1 MMYFISVVIIIVTT
15 LMFVL
20 FASGETDTNNI
31 VFLKGYGWEVRTKA
45 VEKEDI
51 IIPKPFDRVYENYN
65 DIQLKAGLDLRPY
78 MGMKGVRYTYIVEN
92 YPKDVGEE
100 VRANVICINN
110 EPVGGDIMTVSIR
123 GFIHSLN
130 FDDSLRDYKL
140 LSFVIIPKIIRV
152 KIYKK
157 IFAKSLN
164 LYKI

>member
-20 FASGETDTNNI
+20 FASGETDMNNI
-31 VFLKGYGWEVRTKA
+31 VFLKGYGWEVRTKS

-130 FDDSLRDYKL
+130 FDDSLR
-140 LSFVIIPKIIRV
+140 
-152 KIYKK
+152 
-157 IFAKSLN
+157 
-164 LYKI
+164 

>member
-1 MMYFISVVIIIVTT
+1 MMYFISVVIMIVTT

-31 VFLKGYGWEVRTKA
+31 VFLKGYGWEVRTKS

-130 FDDSLRDYKL
+130 FDDSLR
-140 LSFVIIPKIIRV
+140 
-152 KIYKK
+152 
-157 IFAKSLN
+157 
-164 LYKI
+164 

>member
-31 VFLKGYGWEVRTKA
+31 VFLKGYGWEVRTKS

-110 EPVGGDIMTVSIR
+110 APVGGDIMTVSIR

-130 FDDSLRDYKL
+130 FDDSLR
-140 LSFVIIPKIIRV
+140 
-152 KIYKK
+152 
-157 IFAKSLN
+157 
-164 LYKI
+164 

>member
-1 MMYFISVVIIIVTT
+1 
-15 LMFVL
+15 MFVL

-31 VFLKGYGWEVRTKA
+31 VFLKGYGWEVRTKS

-100 VRANVICINN
+100 VIDPRDVVPEHEYFPLNVICFS
-110 EPVGGDIMTVSIR
+110 TR
-123 GFIHSLN
+123 
-130 FDDSLRDYKL
+130 
-140 LSFVIIPKIIRV
+140 
-152 KIYKK
+152 
-157 IFAKSLN
+157 
-164 LYKI
+164 

>member
-1 MMYFISVVIIIVTT
+1 MGRKAMMYFISVVIIIVTT

-31 VFLKGYGWEVRTKA
+31 VFLKGYGWEVRTKS

-92 YPKDVGEE
+92 YQKDVGEE

-130 FDDSLRDYKL
+130 FDDSLR
-140 LSFVIIPKIIRV
+140 
-152 KIYKK
+152 
-157 IFAKSLN
+157 
-164 LYKI
+164 

>member
-15 LMFVL
+15 MMFVL

-130 FDDSLRDYKL
+130 FDDSLR
-140 LSFVIIPKIIRV
+140 
-152 KIYKK
+152 
-157 IFAKSLN
+157 
-164 LYKI
+164 

>member
-1 MMYFISVVIIIVTT
+1 MGRKAMMYFISVVIIIVTT

-31 VFLKGYGWEVRTKA
+31 VFLKGYGWEVRTKS

-123 GFIHSLN
+123 GFIHSMN
-130 FDDSLRDYKL
+130 FDDSLR
-140 LSFVIIPKIIRV
+140 
-152 KIYKK
+152 
-157 IFAKSLN
+157 
-164 LYKI
+164 

>member
-1 MMYFISVVIIIVTT
+1 MGRKAMMYFISVVIIIVTT

-45 VEKEDI
+45 IEKEDI

-110 EPVGGDIMTVSIR
+110 EPVGGDIMTVSIH

-130 FDDSLRDYKL
+130 FDDSLR
-140 LSFVIIPKIIRV
+140 
-152 KIYKK
+152 
-157 IFAKSLN
+157 
-164 LYKI
+164 

>member
-31 VFLKGYGWEVRTKA
+31 VFLKGYGWEVRTKS

-65 DIQLKAGLDLRPY
+65 DIQLKTGLDLRPY

-130 FDDSLRDYKL
+130 FDDSLR
-140 LSFVIIPKIIRV
+140 
-152 KIYKK
+152 
-157 IFAKSLN
+157 
-164 LYKI
+164 

>member
-31 VFLKGYGWEVRTKA
+31 VFLKGYGWEVRTKS

-92 YPKDVGEE
+92 YPKNVGEE

-130 FDDSLRDYKL
+130 FDDSLR
-140 LSFVIIPKIIRV
+140 
-152 KIYKK
+152 
-157 IFAKSLN
+157 
-164 LYKI
+164 

>member
-31 VFLKGYGWEVRTKA
+31 VFLKGYGWEVRTKS

-130 FDDSLRDYKL
+130 FDDTLR
-140 LSFVIIPKIIRV
+140 
-152 KIYKK
+152 
-157 IFAKSLN
+157 
-164 LYKI
+164 

>member
-31 VFLKGYGWEVRTKA
+31 VFLKGYGWEVKTKS

-130 FDDSLRDYKL
+130 FDDSLR
-140 LSFVIIPKIIRV
+140 
-152 KIYKK
+152 
-157 IFAKSLN
+157 
-164 LYKI
+164 

>member
-45 VEKEDI
+45 IEKEDI

-130 FDDSLRDYKL
+130 FDDSLR
-140 LSFVIIPKIIRV
+140 
-152 KIYKK
+152 
-157 IFAKSLN
+157 
-164 LYKI
+164 

>member
-31 VFLKGYGWEVRTKA
+31 VFLKGYGWEVRTKS

-130 FDDSLRDYKL
+130 CVDSLR
-140 LSFVIIPKIIRV
+140 
-152 KIYKK
+152 
-157 IFAKSLN
+157 
-164 LYKI
+164 

>member
-1 MMYFISVVIIIVTT
+1 MGRKAMMYFISVVIIIVTT

-20 FASGETDTNNI
+20 FASDETDTNNI
-31 VFLKGYGWEVRTKA
+31 VFLKGYGWEVRTKS

-130 FDDSLRDYKL
+130 FDDSLR
-140 LSFVIIPKIIRV
+140 
-152 KIYKK
+152 
-157 IFAKSLN
+157 
-164 LYKI
+164 

>member
-31 VFLKGYGWEVRTKA
+31 VCLKGQGWEVRTKS
-45 VEKEDI
+45 VEQEDI

-130 FDDSLRDYKL
+130 FDDSLR
-140 LSFVIIPKIIRV
+140 
-152 KIYKK
+152 
-157 IFAKSLN
+157 
-164 LYKI
+164 

>member
-31 VFLKGYGWEVRTKA
+31 VFLKGYGWEVRTKS

-78 MGMKGVRYTYIVEN
+78 MGMKGVRYKYIVEN

-110 EPVGGDIMTVSIR
+110 EPVGGDIMTVSIS

-130 FDDSLRDYKL
+130 FDDS
-140 LSFVIIPKIIRV
+140 IR
-152 KIYKK
+152 
-157 IFAKSLN
+157 
-164 LYKI
+164 

>member
-31 VFLKGYGWEVRTKA
+31 VFLKGYGWEVRTKS

-130 FDDSLRDYKL
+130 LSL
-140 LSFVIIPKIIRV
+140 IHI
-152 KIYKK
+152 
-157 IFAKSLN
+157 
-164 LYKI
+164 

>member
-31 VFLKGYGWEVRTKA
+31 VFLKGYGWEVRTKS

-110 EPVGGDIMTVSIR
+110 EPVGGDIKTVSIR

-130 FDDSLRDYKL
+130 FDDSLR
-140 LSFVIIPKIIRV
+140 
-152 KIYKK
+152 
-157 IFAKSLN
+157 
-164 LYKI
+164 

>member
-15 LMFVL
+15 MMFVL

-45 VEKEDI
+45 VEKEGI

-110 EPVGGDIMTVSIR
+110 EPVGGDIMTVSIH

-130 FDDSLRDYKL
+130 FDDSLR
-140 LSFVIIPKIIRV
+140 
-152 KIYKK
+152 
-157 IFAKSLN
+157 
-164 LYKI
+164 

>member
-20 FASGETDTNNI
+20 FASAETDTNNI
-31 VFLKGYGWEVRTKA
+31 VFLKGYGWEVRTKS

-130 FDDSLRDYKL
+130 FDDSLR
-140 LSFVIIPKIIRV
+140 
-152 KIYKK
+152 
-157 IFAKSLN
+157 
-164 LYKI
+164 

>member
-15 LMFVL
+15 MMFVL

-31 VFLKGYGWEVRTKA
+31 VFLKGYGWEVRTKS

-110 EPVGGDIMTVSIR
+110 EPVGGDIMTVCIH

-130 FDDSLRDYKL
+130 FDDSLR
-140 LSFVIIPKIIRV
+140 
-152 KIYKK
+152 
-157 IFAKSLN
+157 
-164 LYKI
+164 

>member
-31 VFLKGYGWEVRTKA
+31 VFLKGYGWEVRPKS

-130 FDDSLRDYKL
+130 FDDSLR
-140 LSFVIIPKIIRV
+140 
-152 KIYKK
+152 
-157 IFAKSLN
+157 
-164 LYKI
+164 